1 MRKESKLS
9 RVPAQDEESVFPPLP
24 FMGMKFDVT
33 APKSMMNEIE
43 MMWVKFVPSFNK
55 LSQNAKE
62 YKTVPKFRKAVRDA
76 YQKNKFMLSASDENW
91 VFNWSLA
98 QRTLEINVQTKMS
111 KAATRRLAA
120 FAFGVMLYDTIRPEL
135 RRFFAR
141 KVKQDKPPLQ
151 GIQKYLKFLK
161 DGMQLG
167 RPRAAFGWGF
177 MMHLEQVSKKFYG
190 HPLHALVG
198 EVLFDQKDFIPKAD
212 VGYEV
217 FKVDEYAPLAYQYDE
232 ARFDKILAQNSLRS
246 TVAGMSIQDAL
257 DATGIAPFMNAL
269 EKLVT
274 KEVLDPNAR
283 NHISVM
289 QGLGLTSPSQ
299 LNPRLFRYSVSASN
313 SEIAFTLSYNGRTLA
328 NGTRSQLTKN
338 THYNAFLK
346 VQESFQGLGAGMHMT
361 ASQIETAM
369 RMGRKKIRVTA
380 ALDGGWKTWNKFGFE
395 SDSPMSGKV
404 GGLTDGELY
413 LQKSIEA
420 KLFEMGDVDR
430 QQLVQ
435 SVLGRLIQRNGMSFY
450 GEASESVNVN
460 PPLPTDRVADVKK
473 ILKKVID
480 AHGSYSS
487 ALQRV
492 LSVMGLPSNANRS
505 NRDYESL
512 TSVSVLQQQKVHDY
526 FLINNPSSS
535 FATQF
540 RREWGYPPATSSRPT
555 INASLEAQV
564 KGLIERWG
572 WFDGQPFSGSDVVAL
587 MKSPRFDVVH
597 GYKNLPELMAMM
609 KAEGI
614 ADNNSTL
621 IAYKLT
627 RNTQYMQDLME
638 VEGFSEAW
646 ENQPYN
652 PSWGGT
658 LDLSE
663 GKYSLGVLAMDN
675 YRKMKIAK
683 KPERAN
689 DPDFRRTRRASFDG
703 LKLDP
708 DILERFSTMEDSEA
722 GGGFSRVDLAL
733 MEQALRMAQNQR
745 KDIKAQM
752 KAEQGEAITRI
763 ASRWLGGE

>member
-9 RVPAQDEESVFPPLP
+9 RVPALDEESVFPPLP

-33 APKSMMNEIE
+33 APKSMMDEIE
-43 MMWVKFVPSFNK
+43 MMWVKFVPSFKK

-62 YKTVPKFRKAVRDA
+62 YQTVPKFRKAIRDA
-76 YQKNKFMLSASDENW
+76 YQKNKFMLSASDEGW

-111 KAATRRLAA
+111 NAATRRLAA

-198 EVLFDQKDFIPKAD
+198 EVLFDKKDFIPKED

-217 FKVDEYAPLAYQYDE
+217 FNVDQYAPLAYNYDE
-232 ARFDKILAQNSLRS
+232 ARFDKILAQNRLRDR
-246 TVAGMSIQDAL
+246 VGGLAIKDAL
-257 DATGIAPFMNAL
+257 DATGIAPFLNAM
-269 EKLVT
+269 EKLIT
-274 KEVLDPNAR
+274 KQVLDPNSEKHDSIVSA
-283 NHISVM
+283 
-289 QGLGLTSPSQ
+289 LGLVSAASFDPS
-299 LNPRLFRYSVSASN
+299 NFKYNVSAS
-313 SEIAFTLSYNGRTLA
+313 SSRIEFSISYRGKLIA
-328 NGTRSQLTKN
+328 NGSRSSITKTSHDN
-338 THYNAFLK
+338 SYLK
-346 VQESFQGLGAGMHMT
+346 VQDDFQGLGGGMHMT

-369 RMGRKKIRVTA
+369 RLGRKTISVQA
-380 ALDGGWKTWNKFGFE
+380 ALSGGWKTWNKFGFE
-395 SDSPMSGKV
+395 SDSPMSLGGIPDGK
-404 GGLTDGELY
+404 LF

-430 QQLVQ
+430 QEI
-435 SVLGRLIQRNGMSFY
+435 LGSLMKGLIRKYSMGFY
-450 GEASESVNVN
+450 GESSAPVDVN
-460 PPLPTDRVADVKK
+460 PPLPTDRVADVKR

-480 AHGSYSS
+480 RHGSYSN

-492 LSVMGLPSNANRS
+492 LSVAGFPSNANRS
-505 NRDYESL
+505 NRDYESI
-512 TSVSVLQQQKVHDY
+512 TSVTERQQQKLHDY
-526 FLINNPSSS
+526 FLITNPSSQ
-535 FATQF
+535 FAAEF
-540 RREWGYPPATSSRPT
+540 RRDWGYPPATSSRPT
-555 INASLEAQV
+555 TNASLEAQV

-572 WFDGQPFSGSDVVAL
+572 WFDGQPFSGSDVLAL
-587 MKSPRFDVVH
+587 MNSPRFDVVH
-597 GYKNLPELMAMM
+597 GYKNLPEMMEMM
-609 KAEGI
+609 KAEGV
-614 ADNNSTL
+614 ADNDPTL
-621 IAYKLT
+621 ILYRLT
-627 RNTQYMQDLME
+627 KNTQYMQDLME

-646 ENQPYN
+646 EAQPHQPY
-652 PSWGGT
+652 WYGT

-689 DPDFRRTRRASFDG
+689 DPNFQRVRRASFEG

-708 DILERFSTMEDSEA
+708 DILERFSSMEDV
-722 GGGFSRVDLAL
+722 GVDGGFSRVDLAL